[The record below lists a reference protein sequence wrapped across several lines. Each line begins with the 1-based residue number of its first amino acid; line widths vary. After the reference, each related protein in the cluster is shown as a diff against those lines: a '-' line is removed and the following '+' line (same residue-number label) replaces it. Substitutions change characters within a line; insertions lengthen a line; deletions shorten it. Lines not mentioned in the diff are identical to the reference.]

1 MNDNLGWIKLHR
13 ALLDKTIWINSTP
26 EQKTILITLLL
37 MANHEPNQW
46 EWKGKKYIVK
56 SGEFIT
62 SLEKIVA
69 KCGKGITTQNVRSA
83 LKRFEKLQFLT
94 NESTKQNRLIKIENW
109 GLYQDEKNQPNKATN
124 KEVTNDQQRPNKE
137 VTTNKNDKNDKN
149 DKNIFNN
156 LSNDKLFVP
165 FIEKWNELPDTISK
179 ISTLKKD
186 TQRFK
191 MLSQRVNEYGQEKV
205 LQAIEKI
212 KQSSFLQGKNNRG
225 WTITF
230 EWFVRPNNFVKV
242 LEGNYTDKKIQ
253 KGNFAKGK
261 YIEQQDILTEEE
273 KAELM
278 KNQNNG
284 TRELLEKY

>member
-1 MNDNLGWIKLHR
+1 MQEQGWICLYR
-13 ALLDKTIWINSTP
+13 DLLDKAIWQNSTA

-46 EWKGKKYIVK
+46 EWKGKKYTVK

-69 KCGKGITTQNVRSA
+69 RCGKGITTQNVRSA

-109 GLYQDEKNQPNKATN
+109 RFYQVQEKAPNKATN
-124 KEVTNDQQRPNKE
+124 KEVTKTQQRPNKE
-137 VTTNKNDKNDKN
+137 VTTNNNDNNDNN
-149 DKNIFNN
+149 DNNIFNN

-165 FIEKWNELPDTISK
+165 LIKKWNELPDAISK
-179 ISTLKKD
+179 ISTMKKD
-186 TQRFK
+186 TQRYK
-191 MLSQRVNEYGQEKV
+191 MLSQRINEYGSDKILE
-205 LQAIEKI
+205 AIEKI
-212 KQSSFLQGKNNRG
+212 KQSSFLLGQNKSG

-242 LEGNYTDKKIQ
+242 LEGNYIDKKIN

-261 YIEQQDILTEEE
+261 YIEQQDILSEEE
-273 KAELM
+273 KQEKL
-278 KNQNNG
+278 KNNSNTINDLFNN
-284 TRELLEKY
+284 Y

>member
-13 ALLDKTIWINSTP
+13 ALLDKTIWINSTA

-109 GLYQDEKNQPNKATN
+109 GLYQDEENQPNKATN
-124 KEVTNDQQRPNKE
+124 KEVTNDQQRGNKE

-149 DKNIFNN
+149 DKNILYTLVQKAWND
-156 LSNDKLFVP
+156 LSENIPKINFIKENSTRSKHLDARIEEVGEEK
-165 FIEKWNELPDTISK
+165 FIEV
-179 ISTLKKD
+179 LKSVSNSD
-186 TQRFK
+186 
-191 MLSQRVNEYGQEKV
+191 
-205 LQAIEKI
+205 
-212 KQSSFLQGKNNRG
+212 FLCGKNKNN

-230 EWFVRPNNFVKV
+230 DWFINASNFVKV
-242 LEGNYTDKKIQ
+242 MEGNYKNKISQ
-253 KGNFAKGK
+253 KQDNNEFKG
-261 YIEQQDILTEEE
+261 YG
-273 KAELM
+273 ELI
-278 KNQNNG
+278 
-284 TRELLEKY
+284 

>member
-1 MNDNLGWIKLHR
+1 MQEQGWICLYR
-13 ALLDKTIWINSTP
+13 DLLDKAIWQNSTA

-46 EWKGKKYIVK
+46 EWKGKKYTVK

-69 KCGKGITTQNVRSA
+69 RCGKGITTQNVRSA

-109 GLYQDEKNQPNKATN
+109 RFYQGRENQPNKATN
-124 KEVTNDQQRPNKE
+124 KEVTTNNNDN
-137 VTTNKNDKNDKN
+137 NDNNDN
-149 DKNIFNN
+149 NIFNN
-156 LSNDKLFVP
+156 LSIDKLFVP
-165 FIEKWNELPDTISK
+165 LIEKWNELPDAIAK
-179 ISTLKKD
+179 ISTMKKD
-186 TQRFK
+186 TQRYK
-191 MLSQRVNEYGQEKV
+191 MLSQRINEYGSDKILE
-205 LQAIEKI
+205 AIEKI
-212 KQSSFLQGKNNRG
+212 KQSSFLLGQNKSG

-242 LEGNYTDKKIQ
+242 LEGNYIDKKIN

-261 YIEQQDILTEEE
+261 YIEQQDILSEEE
-273 KAELM
+273 KQEKL
-278 KNQNNG
+278 KNNSNSINDLFNN
-284 TRELLEKY
+284 Y

>member
-109 GLYQDEKNQPNKATN
+109 GLYQDEENQPNKATN

-165 FIEKWNELPDTISK
+165 LIEKWNELPDTISK

-186 TQRFK
+186 TQRYK
-191 MLSQRVNEYGQEKV
+191 MLSQRVSEYGSNKV
-205 LQAIEKI
+205 LEAIEKI

-242 LEGNYTDKKIQ
+242 VEGNYTDKQIPKT
-253 KGNFAKGK
+253 KPKGK
-261 YIEQQDILTEEE
+261 YIEPEHILTEEQ
-273 KAELM
+273 KAERL
-278 KNQNNG
+278 KKDHSDTIEFLDN
-284 TRELLEKY
+284 Y

>member
-1 MNDNLGWIKLHR
+1 MQQGWLKIHR
-13 ALLDKTIWINSTP
+13 KILENFLWEDRPFSRGQAWID
-26 EQKTILITLLL
+26 LLL
-37 MANHEPNQW
+37 MANHED
-46 EWKGKKYIVK
+46 KKVMFGGNVVEIK
-56 SGEFIT
+56 RGQKIT
-62 SLEKIVA
+62 SIRTLCDRWGWSNSKVKYFFQQLKHEKMLDYKSDAKKTVYTIVNYNDYQEF
-69 KCGKGITTQNVRSA
+69 KEDKNDTETT
-83 LKRFEKLQFLT
+83 LKRNKNDTE
-94 NESTKQNRLIKIENW
+94 TKQKH
-109 GLYQDEKNQPNKATN
+109 
-124 KEVTNDQQRPNKE
+124 
-137 VTTNKNDKNDKN
+137 TNKNDKNDKN

-165 FIEKWNELPDTISK
+165 LIEKWNELPDTISK

-191 MLSQRVNEYGQEKV
+191 MLSQRVSEYGADKV
-205 LQAIEKI
+205 LEAIDKI
-212 KQSSFLQGKNNRG
+212 KQSPFLLGQNNSG

-230 EWFVRPNNFVKV
+230 EWFVKPNNFIKV
-242 LEGNYTDKKIQ
+242 LEGNYVDKKIN
-253 KGNFAKGK
+253 KGNFVKGK

>member
-1 MNDNLGWIKLHR
+1 MQEQGWISLYR
-13 ALLDKTIWINSTP
+13 DLLDKTIWQNSTP

-46 EWKGKKYIVK
+46 EWKGKKYTVK

-94 NESTKQNRLIKIENW
+94 NESTKQNRLIKIEKWNF
-109 GLYQDEKNQPNKATN
+109 YQGRENQPNKATN

-137 VTTNKNDKNDKN
+137 VTTNNNDNNDNN
-149 DKNIFNN
+149 DNNIFNN
-156 LSNDKLFVP
+156 LSIDKLFVP
-165 FIEKWNELPDTISK
+165 LIQKWNELPDAIAK
-179 ISTLKKD
+179 ISTMKKD
-186 TQRFK
+186 TQRYK
-191 MLSQRVNEYGQEKV
+191 MLSQRVNEYGSDKILE
-205 LQAIEKI
+205 AIEKI
-212 KQSSFLQGKNNRG
+212 KQSSFLLGQNKSG

-230 EWFVRPNNFVKV
+230 EWFVRSNNFVKV
-242 LEGNYTDKKIQ
+242 LEGNYIDKKIN

-273 KAELM
+273 KAELL
-278 KNQNNG
+278 KNNSNSINDLFNN
-284 TRELLEKY
+284 Y

>member
-1 MNDNLGWIKLHR
+1 MQEQGWISLYR
-13 ALLDKTIWINSTP
+13 DLLDKAIWQNSTP

-46 EWKGKKYIVK
+46 EWKGKKYTVK

-109 GLYQDEKNQPNKATN
+109 RFYQGRENQPNKATN
-124 KEVTNDQQRPNKE
+124 KEVTKTQQRPNKE
-137 VTTNKNDKNDKN
+137 VTTNNNDNNDNN
-149 DKNIFNN
+149 DNNLFNN

-165 FIEKWNELPDTISK
+165 LIQKWNELPDAIAK
-179 ISTLKKD
+179 ISTMKKD
-186 TQRFK
+186 TQRYK
-191 MLSQRVNEYGQEKV
+191 MLSQRINEYGSDKILE
-205 LQAIEKI
+205 AIEKI
-212 KQSSFLQGKNNRG
+212 KQSSFLLGQNKSG

-242 LEGNYTDKKIQ
+242 LEGNYIDKKIN
-253 KGNFAKGK
+253 KGNNTKGK
-261 YIEQQDILTEEE
+261 YIEPEHILTPEE
-273 KAELM
+273 KAERL
-278 KNQNNG
+278 KNNHSDTIEFLDN
-284 TRELLEKY
+284 Y

>member
-1 MNDNLGWIKLHR
+1 MEEQGWICLYR
-13 ALLDKTIWINSTP
+13 DLLDKAIWQNSTA

-46 EWKGKKYIVK
+46 EWKGKKYTVK

-69 KCGKGITTQNVRSA
+69 RCGKGITTQNVRSA

-109 GLYQDEKNQPNKATN
+109 GLYQDEENQPNKATN

-149 DKNIFNN
+149 IFNN
-156 LSNDKLFVP
+156 LSIDKLFVP
-165 FIEKWNELPDTISK
+165 LIEKWNELPDAIAK
-179 ISTLKKD
+179 ISTMKKD
-186 TQRFK
+186 TQRYK
-191 MLSQRVNEYGQEKV
+191 MLSQRVNEYGSDKILE
-205 LQAIEKI
+205 AIDKI
-212 KQSSFLQGKNNRG
+212 KQSSFLLGQNKSG

-230 EWFVRPNNFVKV
+230 EWFVRPNNFIKV
-242 LEGNYTDKKIQ
+242 LEGNYIDKKIN
-253 KGNFAKGK
+253 KGNFPKGK
-261 YIEQQDILTEEE
+261 YIEQQDILSEEE
-273 KAELM
+273 KQEKL
-278 KNQNNG
+278 KNNSNNIND
-284 TRELLEKY
+284 LFNNY